1 VNILNF
7 LELLIAS
14 ILIVFIGSTVL
25 VTISSVTYDE
35 IRNMYSP
42 YILRAMIEKNVGK
55 TRENKGILV
64 IKKDMMLL
72 IEPSKIE
79 KIPLKNFK
87 IEKIVC
93 SQSTRQIIRF
103 INGEVSL
110 AGSIVGRNWKL
121 TVEPVTGRIRVYVHR

>member
-1 VNILNF
+1 LNL
-7 LELLIAS
+7 LELLISS
-14 ILIVFIGSTVL
+14 ILVVFIGSIVL
-25 VTISSVTYDE
+25 VTISSATYDE

-87 IEKIVC
+87 IEKIIC

-103 INGEVSL
+103 INGGVSL
-110 AGSIVGRNWKL
+110 AGSILGEDWKL
-121 TVEPVTGRIRVYVHR
+121 TVEPVTGKIRVYIHR

>member
-1 VNILNF
+1 MNL
-7 LELLIAS
+7 LELLISS
-14 ILIVFIGSTVL
+14 ILVVFIGSIVL
-25 VTISSVTYDE
+25 VTISYVTYDE

-121 TVEPVTGRIRVYVHR
+121 TVEPVTGRIRVYIHR

>member
-1 VNILNF
+1 MNL
-7 LELLIAS
+7 LELLISS
-14 ILIVFIGSTVL
+14 ILVVFIGSIVL